1 MAIRMGKV
9 EAAAQMLADDWQIT
23 AEVFSV
29 TSYAELEREAREIS
43 RANRYQP
50 GKKPALSH
58 VETLLPGKEPIIAA
72 SDYVRAC
79 PQLISSYVEARFVA
93 LGTDG
98 FGRSDTRAGLRSY
111 FEVNRQHIVIAAL
124 DTLLKEGRIKAKVVD
139 EALSQ
144 YQINTDRPAPWLQ

>member
-1 MAIRMGKV
+1 
-9 EAAAQMLADDWQIT
+9 MLADDWQIS

-29 TSYAELEREAREIS
+29 TSYSELEREARTTS

-50 GKKPALSH
+50 EKKPAFSH
-58 VETLLPGKEPIIAA
+58 VETLLPGTAPIIAA

-79 PQLISSYVEARFVA
+79 PQLISTYLEAPFVA

-111 FEVNRQHIVIAAL
+111 FEVNRQHIVVAAL
-124 DTLLKEGRIKAKVVD
+124 DTLLNEGQIKAKVVK
-139 EALSQ
+139 EALSR